1 MLGIQKKRQSVLPIL
16 MVVLLLLLITQ
27 SVASAHG
34 NANPRVLPPNSRV
47 QGLTYG
53 EWSVKWWQYV
63 LSVPAS
69 ENPLIGATGP
79 GCGIQRIG
87 NVALVVAD
95 PTMGE
100 AIACEVPAG
109 TMLFLDILSAECS
122 TVEEDPF
129 YGEDEEEMRAC
140 AEAFKL
146 SKLQASIDGIA
157 IHHLTEYIH
166 TSPLFD
172 FTVPEDNILG
182 VEAGSGQS
190 VSNGAHLLL
199 APLAPGEHTIHL
211 HGEYSKLEF
220 AADLVFDFTV
230 TPGR

>member
-1 MLGIQKKRQSVLPIL
+1 MLGIRKKYPNALPTL

-34 NANPRVLPPNSRV
+34 NANPGVLPPNSRV

-69 ENPLIGATGP
+69 ENPLIGATGAN
-79 GCGIQRIG
+79 CGIQQIG

-95 PTMGE
+95 PTIGE
-100 AIACEVPAG
+100 RIACEVPAG

-122 TVEEDPF
+122 TLEEDPF
-129 YGEDEEEMRAC
+129 YGEDEEAMRAC
-140 AEAFKL
+140 AEGFVL
-146 SKLQASIDGIA
+146 SGLEASIDGIE
-157 IHHLTEYIH
+157 IHGLEDYIH

-172 FTVPEDNILG
+172 FTVPEENILW
-182 VEAGSGQS
+182 VPASSGQS
-190 VSNGAHLLL
+190 VSNGAHLMV
-199 APLAPGEHTIHL
+199 APLTPGLHTIHL
-211 HGEYSKLEF
+211 HGEYSDGF
-220 AADLVFDFTV
+220 VADLDFEFIV
-230 TPGR
+230 TKGR

>member
-95 PTMGE
+95 PTTSE

-211 HGEYSKLEF
+211 HGEYSELGF